1 MPLVAFS
8 VIPMPTWS
16 DYSHHNATVGEFD
29 NGATS
34 DRATVMMPQWG
45 YRRFQMKRNMK
56 RIVSFGLVCMLM
68 SLAGCGT
75 RKPQT
80 MTLSLDSNPTTG
92 YSWTATQDTELF
104 DISDEYIENQHE
116 DGMVGVGG
124 RQVFTLEPK
133 ASGTTDVIFTYA
145 RSWEE
150 PSEDDTTVSYT
161 VAISKDMQIKVDAAR
176 FAGGD
181 DMNSLPQ
188 IPDPEIN

>member
-1 MPLVAFS
+1 MPRVAFS

-56 RIVSFGLVCMLM
+56 RIVSLGLVCMLM

-161 VAISKDMQIKVDAAR
+161 VAVSKDMQIKVDATR

-188 IPDPEIN
+188 IPEPEIN